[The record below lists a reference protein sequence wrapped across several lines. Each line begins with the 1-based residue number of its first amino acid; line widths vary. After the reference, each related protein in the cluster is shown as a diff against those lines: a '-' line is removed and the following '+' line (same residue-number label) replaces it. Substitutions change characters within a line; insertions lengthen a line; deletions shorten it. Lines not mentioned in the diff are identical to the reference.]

1 MKKFGVTTAHQ
12 IDKHY
17 ASDKLQK
24 SWRNSKYF
32 ILQWSKGYIS
42 VIEVHYCNA

>member
-17 ASDKLQK
+17 A
-24 SWRNSKYF
+24 W
-32 ILQWSKGYIS
+32 IS
-42 VIEVHYCNA
+42 CKKVDATQNISFCNGVKVIFP